1 MPRRDRVLTTS
12 AARRPW
18 RIAAERPD
26 LLRIPGGSGSA
37 VIVVLGSFCRP
48 SGARPA
54 ADGGQRTEVGEL
66 VGIDDGPDGLDSA
79 IGDVEADHVD
89 QSALWVEELGSRMAV
104 DHDQFGLGAQP
115 LSLPEPGFEHPG
127 NVVAAV
133 DRAVYAGA
141 LGPAVAVEDGVIGEQ
156 SNEPVHVASLAGGEE
171 LFGKPVALLA
181 RGLEAGLV
189 IVDAPAGAA
198 GQLTAAGLG
207 SAQHGADLA
216 IVIAEDV
223 MQQERRP
230 LRRRQGFEDDQ
241 ESHRER
247 VRTFHCGGDVMR
259 TVIDQWFG

>member
-26 LLRIPGGSGSA
+26 LLRIPGGCGSA
-37 VIVVLGSFCRP
+37 VMVVLGRVCRP
-48 SGARPA
+48 PVTRPA
-54 ADGGQRTEVGEL
+54 ADGRQRAEVGEL

-79 IGDVEADHVD
+79 IGDIETDHVD
-89 QSALWVEELGSRMAV
+89 QPALWVEELGSGMAV
-104 DHDQFGLGAQP
+104 DHDRFGLDAQP
-115 LSLPEPGFEHPG
+115 LTLPEPGVEHPG

-141 LGPAVAVEDGVIGEQ
+141 LGPAVAVEDCVIGEQ
-156 SNEPVHVASLAGGEE
+156 SNEPVHVASLAGGKE

-181 RGLEAGLV
+181 RGLETGLV
-189 IVDAPAGAA
+189 IVDAPTGAA

-207 SAQHGADLA
+207 SAQYGADLG
-216 IVIAEDV
+216 IVVAEDV

-230 LRRRQGFEDDQ
+230 LRRCQGFEYDQ

-247 VRTFHCGGDVMR
+247 VRTLGRSGDVMR
-259 TVIDQWFG
+259 AVID

>member
-89 QSALWVEELGSRMAV
+89 QPALWVEELGSGMAV
-104 DHDQFGLGAQP
+104 DYDQFGPDTQP
-115 LSLPEPGFEHPG
+115 STLPEPGVEHSG

-133 DRAVYAGA
+133 DRAVYASS
-141 LGPAVAVEDGVIGEQ
+141 LGPAVAVKDGVIGQ
-156 SNEPVHVASLAGGEE
+156 QPNEPVHVASLAGGEE
-171 LFGKPVALLA
+171 LFGEPVALLT

-189 IVDAPAGAA
+189 IVDAAAGAA

-207 SAQHGADLA
+207 SAQNGADLA
-216 IVIAEDV
+216 IVIAKDV

-230 LRRRQGFEDDQ
+230 LRRCQGFEDDQ
-241 ESHRER
+241 EGHGER
-247 VRTFHCGGDVMR
+247 VRTFRRGGGVIPA
-259 TVIDQWFG
+259 VID